1 MRFKL
6 RFLPIGI
13 SILFLL
19 FFSLLTTS
27 TTSADTAEV
36 GVEVTI
42 NMTINPPDKQVT
54 YGPIPITLKQDA
66 GDALGMSVHYEY
78 GPVDVNAISAQPGQ
92 TSITFTQFINF
103 QDVDLTY
110 QDGFYVCVGGYCSK
124 SFNFGGG
131 VLATAPPIKLDAGA
145 AEEFNQS
152 NVIGPIAVKV
162 NIEGNTE
169 DKTYGPITLELIA
182 TDAPATSATLQKAKA
197 DTNQKDAKAS
207 ESTVTLDAL
216 FEAVKPTYGY
226 SGYQVCVL
234 GMSDTCSTI
243 ILSTETGPQNVTI
256 TLSQEQYSKAVQ
268 NTAAGSNAS
277 GTTCSIDGVGW
288 IVCPITRF
296 LSGIAD
302 SAFKYLSNN
311 FLEVSAYTFSSSD
324 NGTREAWSNMRNIA
338 NVAFVLAFLV
348 IIFMQITGIDKTSY
362 GLNYGVKKMLPRLII
377 AAILVNVSYFLCQIA
392 VDISNILGYSFEKSI
407 TALVPSSTSS
417 TMGGYWSGADNK
429 VWQTLAASVLSTAVI
444 GTFTWIYITAL
455 IPVLLAAVVA
465 LVTIFFILIARQA
478 LIILLVVVSPLAFVA
493 YLLPNTEP
501 LFKKWRKTFLS
512 LLMVFPI
519 VGLVFGV
526 SKLASGILFSAFSTA
541 GNSPILGQ
549 IMAACVLVLPLFVV
563 PSLLRKSLDAAG
575 NIGASINGIGNNLSG
590 RASTFGK
597 GVGDRLDTRMNNAA
611 MNNPRWFNPRSHL
624 MRYRARRDSIQ
635 KAQESSLR
643 TGIGNYINEES
654 LREGSDLLDRMA
666 SGSANVEDTKA
677 RIQAEAEKEMID
689 AAKPALAREIAK
701 VSPAGRDA
709 WLKARASDKNYSAAQ
724 RAAAMHELSATGRD
738 GIVRELQK
746 DFESGSAAGDKQ
758 AGDNL
763 RMLNEAVKQ
772 NYSGLVG
779 KAPDLIKSEK
789 AFKSINGKMLSQFS
803 QHTAKAHMEYL
814 QDLYNQGTASGN
826 MSEYDAAVE
835 VFNNAI
841 TDIQNTPS
849 LQAEFDP
856 DAGKAYLSAYGG
868 MPGPIGGLLN
878 IDTSGKIR

>member
-169 DKTYGPITLELIA
+169 DKTYRPITLELIA
-182 TDAPATSATLQKAKA
+182 TDAPVTSATLQKAKA

-234 GMSDTCSTI
+234 GMSDACSTI

-256 TLSQEQYSKAVQ
+256 TLSQEQYSKAAQ
-268 NTAAGSNAS
+268 NTAAGSNNS

-288 IVCPITRF
+288 IVCPIVRF
-296 LSGIAD
+296 LASISD
-302 SAFKYLSNN
+302 TAFKYLSTG
-311 FLEVSAYTFSSSD
+311 FLEVKATTFSDSNNGIKEVWSS
-324 NGTREAWSNMRNIA
+324 MRNIA
-338 NVAFVLAFLV
+338 NIAFVLAFLI
-348 IIFMQITGIDKTSY
+348 IIFMQMTGIDKSSY
-362 GLNYGVKKMLPRLII
+362 GANYGVKRLLPRLVI
-377 AAILVNVSYFLCQIA
+377 AAILVNLSYIICQLL
-392 VDISNILGYSFEKSI
+392 VDISNIAGYSFNNMFENIYKNL
-407 TALVPSSTSS
+407 TTSS
-417 TMGGYWSGADNK
+417 NIKDMSGFFSGAGNHP
-429 VWQTLAASVLSTAVI
+429 WTNMAGGILAGVSLVALGWLYLS
-444 GTFTWIYITAL
+444 AL
-455 IPVLLAAVVA
+455 IPLLLAAVVA
-465 LVTIFFILIARQA
+465 LVTMFFVIVARQA
-478 LIILLVVVSPLAFVA
+478 IIILLVIISPLAFVA

-501 LFKKWRKTFLS
+501 LFTKWRKMFLS

-519 VGLVFGV
+519 IGLVFGI
-526 SKLASGILFSAFSTA
+526 SKLASGIMFGVFSSAS
-541 GNSPILGQ
+541 GSDQELGQ

-575 NIGASINGIGNNLSG
+575 NIGATINGLGNNLSG
-590 RASTFGK
+590 RARTFGK

-624 MRYRARRDSIQ
+624 MRYRARRDMIDQNQ
-635 KAQESSLR
+635 KSELELGRAGYIAGNPRTLGKSL
-643 TGIGNYINEES
+643 E
-654 LREGSDLLDRMA
+654 DRMA
-666 SGSANVEDTKA
+666 AGGGANAELRAQSKVASLQSDLDKKEIAAHETLMKNQNLSEGQLQTHFEEAVRSGDTSRARAAQNLLLAKGGPGKSNLQASYQRLEGELFGANANVGMRSALKNDLASSGLMGSNAT
-677 RIQAEAEKEMID
+677 
-689 AAKPALAREIAK
+689 LARFGADNNRTMTDFT
-701 VSPAGRDA
+701 SP
-709 WLKARASDKNYSAAQ
+709 
-724 RAAAMHELSATGRD
+724 TGWQE
-738 GIVRELQK
+738 V
-746 DFESGSAAGDKQ
+746 
-758 AGDNL
+758 
-763 RMLNEAVKQ
+763 
-772 NYSGLVG
+772 YSGLTTDELAG
-779 KAPDLIKSEK
+779 QRYQNMLLA
-789 AFKSINGKMLSQFS
+789 AQNG
-803 QHTAKAHMEYL
+803 
-814 QDLYNQGTASGN
+814 
-826 MSEYDAAVE
+826 
-835 VFNNAI
+835 AI
-841 TDIQNTPS
+841 T
-849 LQAEFDP
+849 AEMARGVLDN
-856 DAGKAYLSAYGG
+856 DNARTKLTENSRQLLETIRSG
-868 MPGPIGGLLN
+868 GPIP
-878 IDTSGKIR
+878 T